1 MVRREHRVIEFLE
14 LMRPYQYTKNLFIF
28 LPAFFAF
35 KLTNL
40 FIFKR
45 ALLAFIA
52 FSLVASAV
60 YIFNDWV
67 DRDEDRLHAVKKY
80 RPIASGRI
88 KGGALW
94 VLAFF
99 LLVFGTA
106 IMASVSIKAAAIL
119 IFYLLLNV
127 AYSLRLKHIAIM
139 DVTVIS
145 LGLVLRLLVGS
156 AVTGVELSH
165 WIIVMTFLLA
175 LFLSLAK
182 RRDDVLIFVKT
193 AQRPRKAVDG
203 YNLKFLDGAMTM
215 SATIVVL
222 AYALWSLSPEVTERF
237 GHRELYQTSLF
248 VVLGVLRYMQIVFV
262 KEKSGDPSMVL
273 MKDPFIQVVLFG
285 WIGSFV
291 LILYV

>member
-1 MVRREHRVIEFLE
+1 MVQQENKAVEFLE
-14 LMRPYQYTKNLFIF
+14 LMRLYQYTKNLFIF

-35 KLTNL
+35 KLSNL
-40 FIFKR
+40 FIIKR

-67 DRDEDRLHAVKKY
+67 DRDEDRLHSVKKN

-88 KGGALW
+88 SGMKVW

-99 LLVFGTA
+99 LTTFGTA
-106 IMASVSIKAAAIL
+106 TMASISMKAAGIL
-119 IFYLLLNV
+119 IFYILLNV

-145 LGLVLRLLVGS
+145 LGFVLRLLVGS
-156 AVTGVELSH
+156 AVTNVELSH

-182 RRDDVLIFVKT
+182 RREDVLVFVKT
-193 AQRPRKAVDG
+193 AQKRRKAIDG

-215 SATIVVL
+215 SATIVIL
-222 AYALWSLSPEVTERF
+222 AYALWSLSPDVTERF
-237 GHRELYQTSLF
+237 EHQELYQTSLF
-248 VVLGVLRYMQIVFV
+248 VILGVLRYMQIIFV

-285 WIGSFV
+285 WVGSFI